1 MKRIRELQKRNGAV
15 FQCDRQNRNSRRPG
29 DEDEMQQLPLTRV
42 FLCARKPSQLMLNFL
57 RKTKCV
63 HLVCALRQQI
73 KTSEFLKTITNKSRV
88 QHKAESWWLIH
99 SFRTKKRFKVDA
111 ISDSQ
116 NFPYRSVEL
125 LGHRSASRGKEN
137 TKNFLTE
144 AAIFNKCYQ
153 CFVLFL
159 FSLIV
164 RLALFKSF

>member
-88 QHKAESWWLIH
+88 QHKAES
-99 SFRTKKRFKVDA
+99 
-111 ISDSQ
+111 
-116 NFPYRSVEL
+116 
-125 LGHRSASRGKEN
+125 
-137 TKNFLTE
+137 
-144 AAIFNKCYQ
+144 
-153 CFVLFL
+153 
-159 FSLIV
+159 
-164 RLALFKSF
+164 